1 MKLPKIKIYYKNSY
15 KKENVKIMS
24 PSVLVDTEPH
34 CTTGAREEIGLR
46 SSCKIRN
53 GWAER
58 LKARN
63 MSAQRLMP
71 ETSAIRRPR

>member
-63 MSAQRLMP
+63 DVSTEVHA
-71 ETSAIRRPR
+71 